1 MTDRVG
7 YELRDGAARI
17 TLVDGDRGNT
27 LTLESGDALLA
38 AVRRARTESA
48 RVIVLRATGRFF
60 SAGGDIGTFADLPDV
75 TSGID
80 DLAEVLHRIVSELI
94 RGDAVVVSAVH
105 GVAAGAG
112 FPLAAAADV
121 VLAAES
127 ARFTLGYTKLG
138 FSVDGGSSLL
148 VHTLGLHRALR
159 LALLNDVLTAA
170 EAHAAGLVARVVPDA
185 ELAAVTEHVVAGLL
199 AGPAAAQADVK
210 RLFREVAEPAPESAL
225 RRETLAIRRNAAAPD
240 GREGVSAFLEKRP
253 PRFNSG
259 L

>member
-1 MTDRVG
+1 MSDQVAC
-7 YELRDGAARI
+7 ELRDGAARI

-27 LTLESGDALLA
+27 LTPASGDALLA
-38 AVRRARTESA
+38 AVRRARAASA

-60 SAGGDIGTFADLPDV
+60 SAGGDIGAFGALGDVAD
-75 TSGID
+75 GFD
-80 DLAEVLHRIVSELI
+80 DLAEGLHRIVSELV
-94 RGDAVVVSAVH
+94 RADAVVVSAVH

-112 FPLAAAADV
+112 FPLAAAADI

-127 ARFTLGYTKLG
+127 ARFTLGYTKIG

-170 EAHAAGLVARVVPDA
+170 EAHAAGLVARVVPDESLA
-185 ELAAVTEHVVAGLL
+185 EVTEEVVAGLL

-210 RLFREVAEPAPESAL
+210 RLFREVAEASPESAL

-240 GREGVSAFLEKRP
+240 GREGVAAFLEKRP
-253 PRFNSG
+253 PRFNA
-259 L
+259 